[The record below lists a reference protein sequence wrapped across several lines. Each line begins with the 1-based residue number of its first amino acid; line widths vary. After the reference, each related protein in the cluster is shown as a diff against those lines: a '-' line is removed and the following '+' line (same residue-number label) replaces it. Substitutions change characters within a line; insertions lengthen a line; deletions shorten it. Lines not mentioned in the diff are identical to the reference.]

1 MTNRIKYLLT
11 TTALLTCMLQAAPS
25 YSDTVI
31 HETVTESPGGTVVKK
46 TVTTEQPAPATTV
59 VKTEITTP
67 GEEHIISGNGDRILF
82 FADFDLNHD
91 GILSMNEVGKK
102 MFRIYDLDGNGVID
116 NNEYEKHTI
125 VTVSPTEK
133 TTITSYRIDDE
144 GTADTTTYTRESF
157 MQDSRLANFTTVKE
171 GLSPHEFIGKSFNLV
186 DINRDHAIDLKEWQ
200 GTYIA
205 SIDKKNKINAETNK

>member
-1 MTNRIKYLLT
+1 MTNRTKYLLAS
-11 TTALLTCMLQAAPS
+11 TAILTCIMYAGPS

-46 TVTTEQPAPATTV
+46 TVTTEQPATTV

-67 GEEHIISGNGDRILF
+67 GEEHIISGKGERSLSF
-82 FADFDLNHD
+82 VDFDLNHD
-91 GILSMNEVGKK
+91 GVLSMNEVGKK

-116 NNEYEKHTI
+116 NNEYEQHTV
-125 VTVSPTEK
+125 VTVTPSEK
-133 TTITSYRIDDE
+133 TTITSYTIDDE
-144 GTADTTTYTRESF
+144 GTADKTTYTRESF
-157 MQDSRLANFTTVKE
+157 MEDSRLTRFGTVKE
-171 GLSPHEFIGKSFNLV
+171 GLSPHEFIGKAFNLV
-186 DINRDHAIDLKEWQ
+186 DINRDHAIDVKEWQ